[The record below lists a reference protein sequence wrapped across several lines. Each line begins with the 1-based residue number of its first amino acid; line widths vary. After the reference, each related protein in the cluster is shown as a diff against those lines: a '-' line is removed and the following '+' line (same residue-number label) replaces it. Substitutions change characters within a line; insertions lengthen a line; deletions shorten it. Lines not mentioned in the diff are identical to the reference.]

1 MGNSININLT
11 RKRKNE
17 GKGLKGISE
26 NGGKRAYETEREIAG
41 SSPKKNRK
49 GDPSKWKKNV
59 RKLNRTQGKKYV
71 NCKGISMPEKVFID
85 HICVC

>member
-49 GDPSKWKKNV
+49 GDPSKW
-59 RKLNRTQGKKYV
+59 
-71 NCKGISMPEKVFID
+71 
-85 HICVC
+85 